1 MGFIRKVGDKRYL
14 IKFNV
19 RPTNG
24 KARQQKTETLKGCT
38 KKQAEAIL
46 AERKAQVD
54 SGTYIQE
61 QITVA
66 MLFDMFRRLK
76 EPGTG
81 RQRRLRATG
90 PCIRHTS
97 NRPSGLFCSRTWTS
111 NI

>member
-1 MGFIRKVGDKRYL
+1 MGFIKKLGDKRYL

-19 RPTNG
+19 RPING

-46 AERKAQVD
+46 AQRKAQVD

-66 MLFDMFRRLK
+66 MLFDVFMAAK
-76 EPGTG
+76 KPGTG
-81 RQRRLRATG
+81 RQQRLRATG
-90 PCIRHTS
+90 PYTKRTS
-97 NRPSGLFCSRTWTS
+97 NRPSGLSSSKT
-111 NI
+111 